1 MAAVL
6 QARLDAAGSS
16 GAEYGATTAPQR
28 AADFG
33 GGGAAITVQLGG
45 DLRRAQAD
53 LDRLHKLC
61 FQQVCSGVQLRRAQT
76 SLI

>member
-16 GAEYGATTAPQR
+16 GAEYGATTA
-28 AADFG
+28 
-33 GGGAAITVQLGG
+33 ITAQLGG

-61 FQQVCSGVQLRRAQT
+61 FQQVCSGAQLRRAQT